1 MKRLD
6 NIIYKILLEED
17 SMDDA
22 LKIANDAVEKTKS
35 ESSSDTSSDA
45 ESKSTEETNTTE
57 EPEKTEEVPDE
68 TEELINK
75 LFASPNFS
83 KNLTKVLADDTGF
96 LRKIFK
102 KIKIGVQK

>member
-35 ESSSDTSSDA
+35 ESSSSSDA
-45 ESKSTEETNTTE
+45 EYKPAEETNTSE
-57 EPEKTEEVPDE
+57 EPEKTEEAPDE